1 MVLIS
6 SQDKNIKNDYG
17 NVFIK
22 YKIDLMDSY
31 NRVYYS
37 LSSKNDPLTLG
48 WLYWMYILI
57 VGDFAPVCFSG
68 LNCPSYVFTYKASG
82 CSNASFFGLS
92 NFITK
97 YKVLVGTGY
106 QPFSYSINSLVGD
119 ITDLLTS
126 EGEEITYKQITN
138 ISEPIGYDI
147 IISNTFINDRQDE
160 YKIREVG
167 IKLISSFYAC
177 NGSSIEKQTI
187 ENLGFYDSHQ
197 SFISLKKGYK
207 LKVKFTISIFG

>member
-6 SQDKNIKNDYG
+6 SQNKNMKNDYS
-17 NVFIK
+17 NIFIK
-22 YKIDLMDSY
+22 YKIELVDRHNRIYDSK
-31 NRVYYS
+31 
-37 LSSKNDPLTLG
+37 SSKYDPLTLG

-68 LNCPSYVFTYKASG
+68 LNCPSYVFTFKASG
-82 CSNASFFGLS
+82 CSNVDFLGLS
-92 NFITK
+92 SFITN

-106 QPFSYSINSLVGD
+106 QPFSYSINSLAGN

-126 EGEEITYKQITN
+126 EGEKITYEQKTYNN
-138 ISEPIGYDI
+138 IPIGYNI
-147 IISNTFINDRQDE
+147 IISNTFVNNSRDE
-160 YKIREVG
+160 YKIKEVG

-187 ENLGFYDSHQ
+187 ENLGFYDSFD
-197 SFISLKKGYK
+197 SYISLKKGYK